1 VGFRISNNTH
11 KPTRLEMATA
21 TITSAKPKMKDGVQ
35 NSFQS
40 QNGTLY
46 TCEVVLDNGTK
57 GDVNQKT
64 AGCKWNVGD
73 TVEYEYTPNATNP
86 KYNGKLKLKA
96 VGGGS
101 GYSAPQGGGSR
112 GGYDSVGP
120 EVGHAIT
127 SAIAILSS
135 GGREARVEMIE
146 PLAKNILDLSDRLKA
161 ERRAANA
168 PAPAPAAPAAVAQP
182 APAGSHVQT
191 AGKPELVKGS
201 KAWNALVDRIQKNDP
216 AVDVNLLKS
225 TFAVSYE
232 IEREIVDMMARYAAL
247 ADSDT
252 DSLPF

>member
-1 VGFRISNNTH
+1 
-11 KPTRLEMATA
+11 MATA

-35 NSFQS
+35 NSFS
-40 QNGTLY
+40 TANGTLY
-46 TCEVVLDNGTK
+46 TCEVVLDNGIK

-73 TVEYEYTPNATNP
+73 VVEYEYTPNATNP

-96 VGGGS
+96 AGS

-112 GGYDSVGP
+112 GGYDNVGP

-127 SAIAILSS
+127 SAIAVLSS
-135 GGREARVEMIE
+135 GGAVGFDMIE
-146 PLAKNILDLSDRLKA
+146 PVAKQILELSDRLKA

-182 APAGSHVQT
+182 APASAPAQQ

-216 AVDVNLLKS
+216 AVDVNLLKA
-225 TFAVSYE
+225 TFNVSYE
-232 IEREIVDMMARYAAL
+232 LEREIVDMKNRYAAL
-247 ADSDT
+247 ADSDNN
-252 DSLPF
+252 SLPF